1 MKHRRP
7 MANSERG
14 MSLME
19 VIIAIVLIGIVSLPL
34 LQLAKAN
41 LKSVAAF
48 SQIEKAQFDLK
59 SQMEQVL
66 ASYRALGYDAIKVGW
81 EDKTGKT
88 VSGSFN
94 YHVQFGP
101 DQVINGITCSTVTVT
116 LTGGTLKQ
124 PMMLKTMI
132 SKQ

>member
-1 MKHRRP
+1 MKHCRP
-7 MANSERG
+7 MGKSERG

-19 VIIAIVLIGIVSLPL
+19 VIIVIVLIGIVSVPL

-41 LKSVAAF
+41 LRSVAVF

-66 ASYRALGYDAIKVGW
+66 ASYRALGYDAIKTGW
-81 EDKTGKT
+81 EQKTGQT
-88 VSGSFN
+88 VSGNFN
-94 YHVQFGP
+94 YKVEFGA
-101 DQVINGITCSTVTVT
+101 DRVINGITCCDVTVT
-116 LTGGTLKQ
+116 LTGATLQ
-124 PMMLKTMI
+124 HPMVLKTMI